1 MEPANFLQPSD
12 LNFCVSVVPVCV
24 QTRSRRA
31 IQERMLRLT
40 QPAAASSDPPAAEA
54 LLCLSGSHPARKLP
68 GSSRSASFTPFD
80 GCPLAATRC
89 WHPGRERAQLL
100 LNGGVLLSRWLLSSM
115 DVLRMANM
123 LRSEGRLPA
132 ATSIWAV
139 ENPLRHHPSRLE
151 AKASLRLGHR
161 YPSIPY
167 HEWPSLPPHIA
178 VRPKR

>member
-1 MEPANFLQPSD
+1 MTASTKPALPTQPTDLQS
-12 LNFCVSVVPVCV
+12 VSLCSLCV

-40 QPAAASSDPPAAEA
+40 QPPAASPDPLAADA

-68 GSSRSASFTPFD
+68 GSSRSASFAPSD
-80 GCPLAATRC
+80 GCPLGCNLWLAS
-89 WHPGRERAQLL
+89 REGAQLL

-139 ENPLRHHPSRLE
+139 ENPLCHHPSRLE
-151 AKASLRLGHR
+151 AKASLQLGHR
-161 YPSIPY
+161 
-167 HEWPSLPPHIA
+167 
-178 VRPKR
+178 